1 MKKRILQ
8 LVASLL
14 IALFFSWWTLRD
26 TNWAQQVQSLKS
38 ANYVWV
44 LPYLGILML
53 IHVVRTLRWGCLL
66 SGMERVPFRPLN
78 QASGIGFM
86 MLIVLP
92 FRLGEFARPFLIAQ
106 RSSIRRSAAMTSV
119 VLERITDALLVATLL
134 RVLLFFV
141 PTETEPVRYAKWGA
155 NLMFAV
161 FGGGLVFLLFALWHQ
176 PEAVR
181 LVRTTV
187 GRVVPALA
195 DRVAD
200 VVDTFVGA
208 MRQLPSPGQLAA
220 FFAYTLVYWGLNGAG
235 MALLALAFDCSGA
248 AAGCQPLSLSLFQ
261 AYVVLAVLV
270 VGLMFPAAPGMVGN
284 FQAAIVAGL
293 SLFMPIEVAK
303 GSGLA
308 YANVL
313 WLTQL
318 VQQIGFGLALM
329 SLGHLSFRDLA
340 NKLGKEQ
347 EEAAAP
353 SA

>member
-1 MKKRILQ
+1 MKRTLKLI
-8 LVASLL
+8 ASLL
-14 IALFFSWWTLRD
+14 VTLLFTWWAFRETD
-26 TNWAQQVQSLKS
+26 WKAQVQSLKS
-38 ANYVWV
+38 ANYVWL
-44 LPYLGILML
+44 LPYFGILTL
-53 IHVVRTLRWGCLL
+53 IHVARTLRWGCLL

-119 VLERITDALLVATLL
+119 VLERIVDGLFVAAML

-141 PTETEPVRYAKWGA
+141 PTETEQVRYVKWGA

-176 PEAVR
+176 AQAVR
-181 LVRTTV
+181 LVRATV

-195 DRVAD
+195 DRMAD

-208 MRQLPSPGQLAA
+208 MRQLPPPGQMAA
-220 FFAYTLVYWGLNGAG
+220 FFAYTLAYWGLNGAG
-235 MALLALAFDCSGA
+235 MALLSLAFDCSGA
-248 AAGCQPLSLSLFQ
+248 AAGCQPMSLTLFQ
-261 AYVVLAVLV
+261 AYVVLSVLV
-270 VGLMFPAAPGMVGN
+270 VGLMIPAAPGMVGT
-284 FQAAIVAGL
+284 FQAAVKVGL
-293 SLFMPIEVAK
+293 GVFLPATVVN

-313 WLTQL
+313 WLSQM
-318 VQQIGFGLALM
+318 VQQVGFGLALM

-347 EEAAAP
+347 EEVAAP